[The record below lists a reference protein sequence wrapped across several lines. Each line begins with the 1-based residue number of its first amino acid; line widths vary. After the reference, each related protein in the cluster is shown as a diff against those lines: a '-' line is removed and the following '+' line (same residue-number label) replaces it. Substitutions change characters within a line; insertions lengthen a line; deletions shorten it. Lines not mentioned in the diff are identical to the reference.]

1 VHIKIRFGL
10 ACAFALG
17 WSMASAQES
26 APPPAAGT
34 STGKGLLVVDVK
46 FAADG
51 TVAACRIMR
60 SNVPY
65 VLESST
71 VDYVRRK
78 WVNAWFANEM
88 VQLPITFDELPWY
101 AKSWQEGLTP
111 PPNFLPAGDPGRK
124 LKLRVTFGPDGWV
137 KRVEVKEP
145 SGLDGVDRDTAV
157 WVKVHWHDAAYQGQT
172 LDAPF
177 IFETPHVPRPAVAKA
192 PPKPKPKPA
201 APEEPAAAP
210 AVRVE

>member
-1 VHIKIRFGL
+1 MKISAWL
-10 ACAFALG
+10 AGVLVLG
-17 WSMASAQES
+17 FSIASAQET
-26 APPPAAGT
+26 APTADAT
-34 STGKGLLVVDVK
+34 TGRGLLVVDVK

-51 TVAACRIMR
+51 TVAACRIVH

-78 WVNAWFANEM
+78 WVNAYFANEE

-101 AKSWQEGLTP
+101 ATQWGDGLTP
-111 PPNFLPAGDPGRK
+111 PPNFLPPDDPGRK

-137 KRVEVKEP
+137 QRVEVKEP
-145 SGLDGVDRDTAV
+145 SGLDAVDRNTAV
-157 WVKVHWHDAAYQGQT
+157 WVKVHWHDATYQGQT

-177 IFETPHVPRPAVAKA
+177 IFKTPSLPKPAVAKA
-192 PPKPKPKPA
+192 PPKPKVKAA
-201 APEEPAAAP
+201 APEEPAAVP

>member
-1 VHIKIRFGL
+1 MKIGACLVCALAFGL
-10 ACAFALG
+10 GVAFA
-17 WSMASAQES
+17 QE
-26 APPPAAGT
+26 APPSPAADAT
-34 STGKGLLVVDVK
+34 AGKGLLVVEVK

-71 VDYVRRK
+71 IDYVRRK
-78 WVNAWFANEM
+78 WVNAFFGSET
-88 VQLPITFDELPWY
+88 VLLPITFDELPWY
-101 AKSWQEGLTP
+101 AKSWMDGLMP

-124 LKLRVTFGPDGWV
+124 LKLRVTFGPNGWV
-137 KRVEVKEP
+137 QRVEVKEP
-145 SGLDGVDRDTAV
+145 SGLDTLDRDTAV
-157 WVKVHWHDAAYQGQT
+157 WVKVHWHDVAYQGQT

-177 IFETPHVPRPAVAKA
+177 IFKTPALPKPVVAKT
-192 PPKPKPKPA
+192 PKPKAKA
-201 APEEPAAAP
+201 ASPEEPEAAP

>member
-1 VHIKIRFGL
+1 MTIGAWL
-10 ACAFALG
+10 ACVLALG
-17 WSMASAQES
+17 LSVASAQE
-26 APPPAAGT
+26 APPPTDTTA
-34 STGKGLLVVDVK
+34 GKGLVMVEVK

-71 VDYVRRK
+71 IDYVRRK
-78 WVNAWFANEM
+78 WVNAFFANET
-88 VQLPITFDELPWY
+88 VLLPITFDELPWY
-101 AKSWQEGLTP
+101 AKGWMEGLMP

-124 LKLRVTFGPDGWV
+124 LKLRVTFGPNGWV
-137 KRVEVKEP
+137 QRVEVKER
-145 SGLDGVDRDTAV
+145 SGLDTVDRDTAV
-157 WVKVHWHDAAYQGQT
+157 WVKVHWHDVAYQGQT

-177 IFETPHVPRPAVAKA
+177 VFKTPVM
-192 PPKPKPKPA
+192 PKPVVTKTPKVNPKPA
-201 APEEPAAAP
+201 ATEEPTAAP

>member
-1 VHIKIRFGL
+1 MKISAWL
-10 ACAFALG
+10 AGVLALG
-17 WSMASAQES
+17 FSIASAQEA
-26 APPPAAGT
+26 APTVDAI
-34 STGKGLLVVDVK
+34 TGKGLLVVDVK

-51 TVAACRIMR
+51 TVAACRIVH

-71 VDYVRRK
+71 LDYVRRK
-78 WVNAWFANEM
+78 WVNAYFANET
-88 VQLPITFDELPWY
+88 VRLPITFDELPWY
-101 AKSWQEGLTP
+101 AKQWGDGLTP
-111 PPNFLPAGDPGRK
+111 PPNFLPADDQGRK

-137 KRVEVKEP
+137 QRVEVKEP
-145 SGLDGVDRDTAV
+145 SGLDAVDRDTAV
-157 WVKVHWHDAAYQGQT
+157 WVKVHWHDATYQGQM

-177 IFETPHVPRPAVAKA
+177 IFKTPVVPKPAVAKA
-192 PPKPKPKPA
+192 PPKPKVKSV

>member
-1 VHIKIRFGL
+1 MKIGACL
-10 ACAFALG
+10 VCAFALVF
-17 WSMASAQES
+17 SIASAQES
-26 APPPAAGT
+26 APTANAR
-34 STGKGLLVVDVK
+34 KGLLVVDVK

-51 TVAACRIMR
+51 TVAACRIVR

-78 WVNAWFANEM
+78 WVNAFFAGEA

-101 AKSWQEGLTP
+101 VTSWQDGLTP

-145 SGLDGVDRDTAV
+145 SGLDTVDRDTAV
-157 WVKVHWHDAAYQGQT
+157 WVKVHWHGAAYQGQM

-177 IFETPHVPRPAVAKA
+177 IFKTPSLPKPVVAKA
-192 PPKPKPKPA
+192 PPKPKAKA
-201 APEEPAAAP
+201 VTPEEPAAVP